1 MRRHWKR
8 SKRKAEYKLA
18 FKNKNMT
25 DSQTFGNFLI
35 GSACDVGSKRKSNQ
49 DALAVLLP
57 EAGIA
62 VPPLLVVAD
71 GMGGHL
77 GGETASRLV
86 IEKFR
91 EVYIQLQPPLD
102 AEHALRI
109 CVERAHQIIR
119 EKAARDQNLKGM
131 GSTVVAAFQYDEHVD
146 FVNVGDSRAYLL
158 RGQQVLQISTDQS
171 WVMDQVRMG
180 NLTAEQAQD
189 HPRRNHLSMS
199 VTANRTT
206 VTPILGRLPFEPD
219 DILLL
224 CSDGLW
230 GVVPDSL
237 LWAAANEFDPQEAAE
252 KLVGLANQ
260 SGGPDNISVIIARRK
275 DRQGVKKMNFES

>member
-1 MRRHWKR
+1 
-8 SKRKAEYKLA
+8 
-18 FKNKNMT
+18 MT
-25 DSQTFGNFLI
+25 SSILFGDFLI
-35 GSACDVGSKRKSNQ
+35 GSACDVGRKRTVNQ

-57 EAGIA
+57 EEGIV

-77 GGETASRLV
+77 GGEAASRLV
-86 IEKFR
+86 IGMFH

-102 AEHALRI
+102 AAQTLSI
-109 CVERAHQIIR
+109 CAQRSHQVIR
-119 EKAARDQNLKGM
+119 EQAARNQNLRGM
-131 GSTVVAAFQYDEHVD
+131 GSTVVATFLQNERVD
-146 FVNVGDSRAYLL
+146 LINVGDSRAYLL
-158 RGQQVLQISTDQS
+158 RGQQAIQISTDQS

-180 NLTAEQAQD
+180 KLTIEQAQ
-189 HPRRNHLSMS
+189 HHKKRNHLSMS
-199 VTANRTT
+199 LSANRPAI
-206 VTPILGRLPFEPD
+206 TPILKEESFEPD

-252 KLVGLANQ
+252 KLVMLANQ
-260 SGGPDNISVIIARRK
+260 SGGPDNISVIVARRR
-275 DRQGVKKMNFES
+275 DRQGLRTMEDDITNPGE